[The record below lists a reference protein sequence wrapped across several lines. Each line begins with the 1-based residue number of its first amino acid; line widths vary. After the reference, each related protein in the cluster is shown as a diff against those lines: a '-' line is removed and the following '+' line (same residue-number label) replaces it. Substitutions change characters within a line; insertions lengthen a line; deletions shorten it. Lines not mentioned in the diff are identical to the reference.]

1 MCGMWELTWQV
12 LKRKKRGK
20 MDNLLDLEK
29 SSGQRLSER
38 IKEKILPTLKKYGIK
53 KAALFGSFA
62 RGEQKPDSDID
73 ILVKFKDRENKTL
86 LDLVGLELE
95 LVDVLNRKV
104 DVLTYNSI
112 HPLLKEYILKEQV
125 VFYEEA

>member
-1 MCGMWELTWQV
+1 MASIL
-12 LKRKKRGK
+12 LKSKKGRK
-20 MDNLLDLEK
+20 MDNLLDSEK

-38 IKEKILPTLKKYGIK
+38 IKEKILPILKKYGIK
-53 KAALFGSFA
+53 KAALFGLFA

-104 DVLTYNSI
+104 DVLTYNSL
-112 HPLLKEYILKEQV
+112 HPLLKDYILKEQV

>member
-112 HPLLKEYILKEQV
+112 HPLLKDYILKEQV

>member
-1 MCGMWELTWQV
+1 
-12 LKRKKRGK
+12 
-20 MDNLLDLEK
+20 MDNLLDSEK

-38 IKEKILPTLKKYGIK
+38 IKEKILPILKKYGIK

-104 DVLTYNSI
+104 DVLTYNSL
-112 HPLLKEYILKEQV
+112 HPLLKDYILKEQV

>member
-1 MCGMWELTWQV
+1 
-12 LKRKKRGK
+12 
-20 MDNLLDLEK
+20 MDNLLDSEK

-38 IKEKILPTLKKYGIK
+38 LREKILPILKKYGIK

-112 HPLLKEYILKEQV
+112 HPLLKDYILKEQE

>member
-1 MCGMWELTWQV
+1 LASIL
-12 LKRKKRGK
+12 LKSKKGRK
-20 MDNLLDLEK
+20 MDNLLDSEK

-38 IKEKILPTLKKYGIK
+38 IKEKILPILKKYGIK

-104 DVLTYNSI
+104 DVLTYNSL
-112 HPLLKEYILKEQV
+112 HPLLKDYILKEQV

>member
-1 MCGMWELTWQV
+1 MASILVT
-12 LKRKKRGK
+12 RKKGGK
-20 MDNLLDLEK
+20 RDNLLGSEK

-38 IKEKILPTLKKYGIK
+38 IKEKILSILKKYGIK

-86 LDLVGLELE
+86 LDLVE
-95 LVDVLNRKV
+95 LVDVLNRKRRCV
-104 DVLTYNSI
+104 DL
-112 HPLLKEYILKEQV
+112 
-125 VFYEEA
+125 

>member
-1 MCGMWELTWQV
+1 MASILVT
-12 LKRKKRGK
+12 RKKGGK
-20 MDNLLDLEK
+20 RDNLLGSEK

-38 IKEKILPTLKKYGIK
+38 IKEKILSILKKYGIK

-86 LDLVGLELE
+86 LDLVGLEME
-95 LVDVLNRKV
+95 LVDVLNRKRRCV
-104 DVLTYNSI
+104 DL
-112 HPLLKEYILKEQV
+112 
-125 VFYEEA
+125 